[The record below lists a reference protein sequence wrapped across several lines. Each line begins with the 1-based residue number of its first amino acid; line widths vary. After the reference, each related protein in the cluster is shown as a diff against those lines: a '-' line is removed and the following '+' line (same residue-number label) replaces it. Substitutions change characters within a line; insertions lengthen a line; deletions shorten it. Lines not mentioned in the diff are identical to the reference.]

1 MFVQE
6 PSTRLL
12 VCCIAVRLFICPW
25 IPNDMIFHH
34 SPLTDFQIS
43 LIWRKKKIKIQE
55 QSAWRRGD
63 EQKLVAVICRGI
75 PKRVEQS
82 EERNVAYSQADNVWN
97 GEERNGNYPIRSVLF
112 SKNFNTS
119 PLKTLRGP
127 LVYQLLKLSPS
138 LVYFVVFFFFFSFT
152 WALLA
157 NLNHRT
163 KITII
168 E

>member
-1 MFVQE
+1 MHSVGA
-6 PSTRLL
+6 
-12 VCCIAVRLFICPW
+12 IAFCSIVVGYYYFIF
-25 IPNDMIFHH
+25 IH
-34 SPLTDFQIS
+34 S
-43 LIWRKKKIKIQE
+43 LINSK
-55 QSAWRRGD
+55 
-63 EQKLVAVICRGI
+63 
-75 PKRVEQS
+75 
-82 EERNVAYSQADNVWN
+82 SQRTPN

-138 LVYFVVFFFFFSFT
+138 LVYFVVVVFFFSFKR
-152 WALLA
+152 ALLA

-163 KITII
+163 KIAII